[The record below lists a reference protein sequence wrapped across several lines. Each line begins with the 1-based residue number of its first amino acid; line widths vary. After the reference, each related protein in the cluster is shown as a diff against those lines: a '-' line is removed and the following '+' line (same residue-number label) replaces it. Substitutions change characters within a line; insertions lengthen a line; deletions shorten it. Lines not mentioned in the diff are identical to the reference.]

1 MFMVSLIE
9 SAHARLGPSSA
20 HRWARCP
27 ASIRLAEQVPARPAG
42 AAAAAGTL
50 LHTVFERQMLGQ
62 SHLHAH
68 EIELLA
74 EFDVGEM
81 RARMIVDQA
90 VRAARSAMSRYQLT
104 EFLLESRVDP
114 GQTMARTDYWG
125 TADLIAA
132 NADTRTLLVGDLK
145 TGRGRVDA
153 EANDQLLSYALG
165 ALELMAFEPQ
175 RIVLAIFQPVLLGDR
190 PALWET
196 GLDTLY
202 LFRSYIAE
210 RAAMTDRE
218 GVEPE
223 PSDEACQW
231 CPARSICPAW
241 VVGES

>member
-1 MFMVSLIE
+1 MASPVE

-27 ASIRLAEQVPARPAG
+27 ASIRLSEQVPARPAG
-42 AAAAAGTL
+42 FAAAAGTL
-50 LHTVFERQMLGQ
+50 LHAVVERQLLGQ
-62 SHLHAH
+62 SHLHEH
-68 EIELLA
+68 EIEMLA

-81 RARMIVDQA
+81 RARMIVDQG
-90 VRAARSAMSRYQLT
+90 VSAARSAMARHRMS
-104 EFLLESRVDP
+104 EFLVETRVDP
-114 GQTMARTDYWG
+114 GHTMGRTDFWG

-145 TGRGRVDA
+145 TGRGRVEV
-153 EANDQLLSYALG
+153 EANDQMLSYALG
-165 ALELMAFEPQ
+165 ALELMDFEPQ
-175 RIVLAIFQPVLLGDR
+175 RIVLAIFQPMLLGDR

-210 RAAMTDRE
+210 RAAMTDRDD
-218 GVEPE
+218 VEPE

-231 CPARSICPAW
+231 CPARAVCPAW
-241 VVGES
+241 TSV